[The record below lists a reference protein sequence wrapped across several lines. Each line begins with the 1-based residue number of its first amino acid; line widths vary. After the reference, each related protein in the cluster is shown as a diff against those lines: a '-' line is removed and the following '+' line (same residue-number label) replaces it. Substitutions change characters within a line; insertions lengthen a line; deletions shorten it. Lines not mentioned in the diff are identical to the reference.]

1 MANEAHKEPTMEE
14 ILASIRKIISD
25 DDPAPQAAET
35 ESAPVEE
42 SPAPVEAEAS
52 FDDDELDDIDI
63 DDVMFEDET
72 DTDVSASDAEDL
84 VVEQDAFEVEFEQFE
99 SDVDDVS
106 EPPSFEEMLGAAR
119 AVVAAPKAEEV
130 EEPVEE
136 VFPEAVVEDIAP
148 EPESEPEPAAP
159 APVAAS
165 VEEDMAATARYQQTV
180 LTDDQTADVAAGALG
195 KLISK
200 MDIGGDNTIEGLV
213 REMLKPMMKEWLDAN
228 LPKIVE
234 EKVEAEVQRIA
245 RMAR

>member
-25 DDPAPQAAET
+25 DDTAPQAAE
-35 ESAPVEE
+35 
-42 SPAPVEAEAS
+42 PAPVEDTPAPVEVQAS
-52 FDDDELDDIDI
+52 FDEDDLHDI
-63 DDVMFEDET
+63 DDVMFEEASET
-72 DTDVSASDAEDL
+72 EEVSTEEVVADAE
-84 VVEQDAFEVEFEQFE
+84 AFEVEFEQFE
-99 SDVDDVS
+99 ADPDEVS

-119 AVVAAPKAEEV
+119 AVVAAPKAQEAEEI
-130 EEPVEE
+130 VEE
-136 VFPEAVVEDIAP
+136 VFPEAIVEEVAP
-148 EPESEPEPAAP
+148 EPEPEPEPAAP
-159 APVAAS
+159 EPVAAS

-200 MDIGGDNTIEGLV
+200 MDMGGDNTIEALV
-213 REMLKPMMKEWLDAN
+213 RELLKPMMKEWLDAN
-228 LPKIVE
+228 LAKIVE